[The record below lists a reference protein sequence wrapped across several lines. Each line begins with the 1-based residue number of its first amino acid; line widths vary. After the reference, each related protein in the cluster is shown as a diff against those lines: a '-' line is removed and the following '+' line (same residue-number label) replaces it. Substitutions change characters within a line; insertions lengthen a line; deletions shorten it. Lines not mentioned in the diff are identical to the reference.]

1 MSVRRW
7 LPTCPTGAPGSRA
20 GRCSCACGLQSARWS
35 VSNVTGIVRRA
46 CERAGVAPAGAHRLR
61 HSAATAMLRAGAP
74 LAEIGQVLRQS
85 HAATTAVYA
94 RVDRVALR
102 ALAQPWPGAL
112 A

>member
-1 MSVRRW
+1 MLFLRVRA
-7 LPTCPTGAPGSRA
+7 PIGAM
-20 GRCSCACGLQSARWS
+20 S

-85 HAATTAVYA
+85 YAATTAVYA
-94 RVDRVALR
+94 KVDRVALR